1 MARARVIV
9 DTEPKIVGEL
19 SQSELTSTLS
29 WYSQNK
35 DRKDSLKFAAD
46 YLRKH
51 HKITAASTLK
61 SKGSTF
67 GFICRILTNGG
78 TLPSE
83 NQLWFEKEIE
93 EIKQEVLSEK
103 PVQVSDKVVVN
114 IQERVREKA
123 SECIGELEGQLD
135 DLIVSNFKAN
145 NSPYGT
151 FHRFT
156 LKGAHVKYVVDHFKA
171 KRQEFDFVLNTDD
184 KDVKEGYSNF
194 SKPQLKK
201 LIAYCDQVIL
211 DCGKI
216 SEDSVKSR
224 KPRKR
229 KTKTPEQL
237 VSKVKVCE
245 EFKELNLKSIDVK
258 SILGATQLWVY
269 NTKYRKIG
277 LYQAEDAGGFTIK
290 GTTILNFNESKSIQ
304 KRLRK
309 PEVSLPQLLS
319 GGKVFL
325 RNFMESIR
333 AVESPL
339 NGRLNQDIILLKVTK

>member
-1 MARARVIV
+1 
-9 DTEPKIVGEL
+9 
-19 SQSELTSTLS
+19 
-29 WYSQNK
+29 
-35 DRKDSLKFAAD
+35 
-46 YLRKH
+46 
-51 HKITAASTLK
+51 
-61 SKGSTF
+61 
-67 GFICRILTNGG
+67 
-78 TLPSE
+78 LPTE
-83 NQLWFEKEIE
+83 NQLWFDKEIE

-103 PVQVSDKVVVN
+103 PVQVSDKTVIN

-135 DLIVSNFKAN
+135 DLILSNFKAN

-151 FHRFT
+151 FHRFA

-184 KDVKEGYSNF
+184 NDVKEGYSNF

-237 VSKVKVCE
+237 VAKVKVCE

-269 NTKYRKIG
+269 NTKYRKVG

-325 RNFMESIR
+325 RNFMDSIR